1 MSSTLFASVTP
12 GPTDMTRPSNLDHRV
27 VALDGLRGLMTIF
40 VVVSHYFGEVPSG
53 LRAVMVGWFA
63 VDMFFVLSGYLVGK
77 LILTKGGASNF
88 LVVFYARRA
97 CRTLPIYAL
106 SVLVIFGLIGLID
119 RPWARA
125 ETTFPLWAYLTFN
138 QNVFMAAQDAVGH
151 DWLGPTW
158 TMGLEE
164 HFYLVLPFLF
174 LLVPR
179 RWLTGVLCA
188 IALAAVLARAA
199 ILVFAP
205 GWWMTTLVFLP
216 TRADVL
222 VCGILGALALSAG
235 GFRRLASG
243 GRRFDLPLRLAAP
256 ALLIVAAVLKPLDG
270 GQGLVFQVLGPFAVS
285 LGCTA
290 FVMTL
295 VLGAPEAARF
305 HSPVLRFFGTT
316 SYAVYLTH
324 MPVLGLM
331 HGFILD
337 AKPDIATPAQWA
349 VTVAA
354 LPVCVAVGWLL
365 THLVE
370 APISAYGRSWRW
382 AEGTR
387 ATGSLDAA
395 GRQPAL

>member
-1 MSSTLFASVTP
+1 MPSTLLAPVTL
-12 GPTDMTRPSNLDHRV
+12 GHADATSSSSLDQRV

-40 VVVSHYFGEVPSG
+40 VVVSHYFGEVPNG
-53 LRAVMVGWFA
+53 VRALMVGWLA
-63 VDMFFVLSGYLVGK
+63 VDVFFVLSGYLVGK

-88 LVVFYARRA
+88 LIVFYVRRA

-106 SVLVIFGLIGLID
+106 SVLAIVGLVGLID
-119 RPWARA
+119 RPWAQA

-138 QNVFMAAQDAVGH
+138 QNVFMAAHDAVGH
-151 DWLGPTW
+151 EWLGPTW

-164 HFYLVLPFLF
+164 HFYLVLPVLF

-179 RWLTGVLCA
+179 RRLVGVLWA
-188 IALAAVLARAA
+188 IALAAVLMRAA

-205 GWWMTTLVFLP
+205 GRWMTTLVFLP

-222 VCGILGALALSAG
+222 VCGVLGALALSAG
-235 GFRRLASG
+235 GFRRWASG
-243 GRRFDLPLRLAAP
+243 GERSDLPLRLAAP
-256 ALLIVAAVLKPLDG
+256 ALVVVAAGLKLLDG
-270 GQGLVFQVLGPFAVS
+270 GHGLLFQVLGPLTVS

-290 FVMTL
+290 FVLTL

-305 HSPVLRFFGTT
+305 RSPTLRFFGTT

-337 AKPDIATPAQWA
+337 AKPDIATLAQWA

-382 AEGTR
+382 AEGTL
-387 ATGSLDAA
+387 ATGAPAAA
-395 GRQPAL
+395 GRQPAI